1 MARLPLPARRRRAAE
16 EGAGPHAAAPAPPPP
31 PRRAAPPAGVLRRER
46 RLLLRTREH
55 ALRDLGGLLLEMYRR
70 DLFRE
75 DLLRARCAEL
85 VDIDVR
91 LHEIEI
97 LLAGGDVA
105 ASVRCACGAP
115 LVLGAHFCANC
126 GRPASG
132 EAPVVACSVCAHPLA
147 ADARFCASCGSPADV
162 RPDAGANGAEAD
174 AAPAAVDPWER

>member
-1 MARLPLPARRRRAAE
+1 
-16 EGAGPHAAAPAPPPP
+16 
-31 PRRAAPPAGVLRRER
+31 V
-46 RLLLRTREH
+46 LLRTREH

-105 ASVRCACGAP
+105 AAVRCACGAP
-115 LVLGAHFCANC
+115 LVYGAHFCANC

-132 EAPVVACSVCAHPLA
+132 EAPVVACSVCGHPLA
-147 ADARFCASCGSPADV
+147 ADARFCASCGAPADV
-162 RPDAGANGAEAD
+162 GANGAEA
-174 AAPAAVDPWER
+174 AASPEAGVDPWER